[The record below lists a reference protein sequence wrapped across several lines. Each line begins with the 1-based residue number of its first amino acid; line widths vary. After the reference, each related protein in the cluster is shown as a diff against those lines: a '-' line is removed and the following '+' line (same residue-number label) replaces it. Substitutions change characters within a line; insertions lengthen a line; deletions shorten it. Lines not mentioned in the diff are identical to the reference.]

1 MHPVRGSCRISA
13 AHSADSLIFHT
24 SVDQMKRK
32 LEKVELNESIMAPG
46 ADHEGFL
53 DDGAV
58 DASTTVVIAGAGPSG
73 LMLA

>member
-1 MHPVRGSCRISA
+1 
-13 AHSADSLIFHT
+13 
-24 SVDQMKRK
+24 MKRK